1 MEKPIVIYTDHIMN
15 KTLCYNFAKGS
26 DSLLCHVNNF
36 KEFDKTIAT
45 YGFKRGT
52 GDLLKKV
59 KNFYYMDHGYF
70 NQSTRN
76 FENKSTTLYN
86 FNGYFR
92 ISFNDFWHDGLGNR
106 PDDRFRKLNIN
117 LKDTKKTGE
126 YIILSEPSEGSKNYF
141 NLHNWVKIT
150 KDEIKK
156 YSDREIVVHNK
167 FSEIPLKSLLEK
179 AFAFVSCQS
188 TAGFQAIAEGVPA
201 YFTHKSLK
209 KFGNIVDIEKNQLNY
224 DVLYAAANSQWQLK
238 EFFSDEFKL
247 YIDKIISK

>member
-1 MEKPIVIYTDHIMN
+1 MRDNPIVIYTDHSIN
-15 KTLCYNFAKGS
+15 KTICYYFAKGS
-26 DSLLCHVNNF
+26 NSLMCHVNNF

-141 NLHNWVKIT
+141 KLHNWMKIT
-150 KDEIKK
+150 KDEIRK
-156 YSDREIVVHNK
+156 YSDREIIIHK
-167 FSEIPLKSLLEK
+167 KGSSIPLIELLK
-179 AFAFVSCQS
+179 NAWAFVSNHS
-188 TAGFQAIAEGVPA
+188 TAGLKAMIEGIPS
-201 YFTHKSLK
+201 YFTNKTLSNIGSIENIENHEINYSVFNNLAYGQWTVKEIESGEAWETLK
-209 KFGNIVDIEKNQLNY
+209 N
-224 DVLYAAANSQWQLK
+224 
-238 EFFSDEFKL
+238 
-247 YIDKIISK
+247 